1 MGVTYRH
8 PCMKLTDFNCNYLNK
23 LLENISQEQKF
34 IFLLLNYNENNQTNE
49 FLESLTSN
57 SFKSLVLEPIR
68 ITSYSNTLID
78 KIFSNVTDPNII
90 SGNLTA
96 PVLDHLPQLSIISNM
111 FGNISGNKSNIYE
124 KDWSKFD
131 QDNFVL
137 NYFSVNWEDLLK
149 ID

>member
-1 MGVTYRH
+1 MQLFKQTIGE
-8 PCMKLTDFNCNYLNK
+8 YLPRTKIYFPTLRFYVN
-23 LLENISQEQKF
+23 
-34 IFLLLNYNENNQTNE
+34 LLNYNENIQTNE

-57 SFKSLVLEPIR
+57 SFKSLVLELIR

-78 KIFSNVTDPNII
+78 KIFSNVTDPDII

>member
-1 MGVTYRH
+1 
-8 PCMKLTDFNCNYLNK
+8 MKLTDFNCNYLNK

>member
-1 MGVTYRH
+1 MQLFKQTIGE
-8 PCMKLTDFNCNYLNK
+8 YLQRTKIYFPTLRFYVN
-23 LLENISQEQKF
+23 
-34 IFLLLNYNENNQTNE
+34 LLNYNENNQTNE

-57 SFKSLVLEPIR
+57 SFKSLVLELIR

-78 KIFSNVTDPNII
+78 KIFSNVTDPDII